1 MKASPLLLSILFV
14 LSAPASAASA
24 ATAPSSTAPSSTAPA
39 SAAPSSTATTLLT
52 HATVIDGTG
61 AAPVADTTLV
71 IADGRILAIRQH
83 DNQPP
88 PKDAK
93 VEDLH
98 GRYVIPGLID
108 AHVHISDVE
117 PDMAHYRDFMRAL
130 LLGGVTGI
138 RDMGGN
144 ARQLGFLAQ
153 QTATGTMPGPDI
165 AYSALVG
172 GPSFFAKDARVG
184 DAAPGVARGTA
195 PWMRAIDANTDLR
208 QAIAEARGTGASG
221 IKIYANLPA
230 DLVAKIAAE
239 AHRQGLRVWT
249 HATIFPA
256 KPGDAVN
263 AGADTISHTPY
274 LVWEAAPT
282 VPDDYGV
289 RARGDFAHIAPDSPA
304 LLALFDAM
312 KQHGTILDATLHVF
326 VYVAGVRPQELGAGI
341 LPWSYAATRLA
352 HEHGV
357 AIDVGTDSEAF
368 PDGDDGQPDIHVMP
382 LVHAEMALLVEHCG
396 FTPLEAIRAATQVG
410 AVAMGE
416 GDTRGTIAPG
426 KRADLVVLSADP
438 SIDIHNTTKI
448 DFVVK
453 RGIIQRW

>member
-1 MKASPLLLSILFV
+1 MKAKPLLLCILFA
-14 LSAPASAASA
+14 LAAPVSA
-24 ATAPSSTAPSSTAPA
+24 ATL
-39 SAAPSSTATTLLT
+39 LLT

-61 AAPVADTTLV
+61 APPMPDTTLV
-71 IADGRILAIRQH
+71 IEDGRIRAILPH
-83 DNQPP
+83 DHAPP

-98 GRYVIPGLID
+98 DRWVIPGLID
-108 AHVHISDVE
+108 AHLHISDVE
-117 PDMAHYRDFMRAL
+117 PDMAHYGDFLNAL

-144 ARQLGFLAQ
+144 ARQLGYLAQ
-153 QTATGTMPGPDI
+153 RTATDATPGPDI

-172 GPSFFAKDARVG
+172 GPSFFAKDARVA
-184 DAAPGVARGTA
+184 DAAPGVAPGTA
-195 PWMRAIDANTDLR
+195 PWMRAIDANTDLH
-208 QAIAEARGTGASG
+208 QAIAEARGTGATG
-221 IKIYANLPA
+221 VKIYANLPA
-230 DLVAKIAAE
+230 DLVAKIVAE

-274 LVWEAAPT
+274 MVWEAAPS
-282 VPDDYGV
+282 VPDDYG
-289 RARGDFAHIAPDSPA
+289 ARLHGDFAHIAPDAPA
-304 LLALFDAM
+304 MLALYDAM
-312 KQHGTILDATLHVF
+312 KQRGTILDATLHVF
-326 VYVAGVRPQELGAGI
+326 VYVEGVRPKEMSPGLA
-341 LPWSYAATRLA
+341 PWTFAATKLA

-357 AIDVGTDSEAF
+357 AVDAGTDSTGF

-382 LVHAEMALLVEHCG
+382 LVHTEMALLVEHCG

-410 AVAMGE
+410 AAAMGVA
-416 GDTRGTIAPG
+416 DSRGTIAPG
-426 KRADLVVLSADP
+426 KRADLVVLTADP
-438 SIDIHNTTKI
+438 SVDIHNTTKI

-453 RGIIQRW
+453 HGVVHRWQ